1 MALVSGV
8 EKRVVISEETT
19 WGVKPATNTGKE
31 LRRVTAE
38 FNLERANFQSA
49 EITSTAQTSDMRL
62 GTDSIAGTLN
72 GELSPNSYSDI
83 FAQLL
88 RGTWAAGA
96 TTTAI
101 TIAAAAGKLVKSA
114 GSWITDGFKVGD
126 LVAVSGFTSAAN
138 NKNWLVTA
146 VTTTD
151 LSVAVV
157 EGVDF
162 TVEAEGDSV
171 TVAVLGKKLA
181 IPLTLAARTNKSFTV
196 EEFLAPS
203 NEAYLSTGVK
213 FGAAS
218 LSMQPNAM
226 NTVNFTA
233 LGRTQELKDTPGAY
247 FTAPAAPSTTGVFG
261 GNKGI
266 LVVNGV
272 ATAVVTGV
280 TAEITGNL
288 ESSLVVGNRQAADVA
303 LGRIGATGELTAYY
317 EDGSL
322 YTKYKN
328 EEDISLVIMM
338 QGDAGE
344 YMVIKFPRIKIGSA
358 NRDDKEVGS
367 ILQVM
372 SFTALLPKDTATD
385 VERSTVVI
393 QDSLV
398 V

>member
-19 WGVKPATNTGKE
+19 WGVKPGAGTGKE

-38 FNLERANFQSA
+38 FNLERANLQSA

-62 GTDSIAGTLN
+62 GTDSIAGTLS

-96 TTTAI
+96 TTTAT
-101 TIAAAAGKLVKSA
+101 TISAAAGKFVRSS
-114 GSWITDGFKVGD
+114 GSWITDGFRVGD
-126 LVAVSGFTSAAN
+126 LVAASGFTAPAN
-138 NKNWLVTA
+138 NKNWLVVNVTA
-146 VTTTD
+146 LD
-151 LSVAVV
+151 LSIAVV
-157 EGVDF
+157 
-162 TVEAEGDSV
+162 DSV
-171 TVAVLGKKLA
+171 DLTVAAAGPSVTIAVLGKKLA
-181 IPLTLAARTNKSFTV
+181 IPLALASRTNKSFTI
-196 EEFLAPS
+196 EEYLAPS
-203 NEAYLSTGVK
+203 NEAYLTTGVK

-233 LGRTQELKDTPGAY
+233 MGRTQELKDTAGAY

-261 GNKGI
+261 GNKGV

-272 ATAVVTGV
+272 PTAVVTGV

-288 ESSLVVGNRQAADVA
+288 ESSLVVGNRQAADIA

-322 YTKYKN
+322 YTKFKN

-358 NRDDKEVGS
+358 SVDDKEVGS
-367 ILQVM
+367 LVQSL
-372 SFTALLPKDTATD
+372 SFTALLPKATATD